1 MKNMIQRGAN
11 IKVLMYHRVLTE
23 MPANPVEWH
32 WVTVDT
38 FSKHLKII
46 DSLGF
51 TPITFRDYYLAL
63 QEKLTLPGKPIIL
76 TFDDGYRDTYHNAL
90 QILLKFNMTAV
101 IFAMGNRQILE
112 AGWDSSGEQDNCLL
126 MNNDELR
133 EARALGFE
141 IGAHSMNHLNLSTL
155 EPETVRKEIGDS
167 KRELEKV
174 LGERVLSFAYPYGG
188 LNDSVQKMT
197 EKSGFLF
204 GCGVYTGPPKFMVN
218 RYDIRRLAV
227 NSKTGITNFILKLLT
242 PYEYAEWLYNK
253 SQKLGYELKNMNS
266 SKGNYDMGKDF
277 EKLIK
282 R

>member
-1 MKNMIQRGAN
+1 MIMIQRGAN
-11 IKVLMYHRVLTE
+11 IKVLMYHRVLAE
-23 MPANPVEWH
+23 KPARPVKWH

-46 DSLGF
+46 DFLGF
-51 TPITFRDYYLAL
+51 TPITFSDYYLAL
-63 QEKLTLPGKPIIL
+63 QEKLTLPGKPIII
-76 TFDDGYRDTYHNAL
+76 TFDDGYRDTYQNAL
-90 QILLKFNMTAV
+90 KILLKFNMTAV

-112 AGWDSSGEQDNCLL
+112 AEWDSSGEQDICLL
-126 MNNDELR
+126 MNNAELK

-155 EPETVRKEIGDS
+155 EPETVQKEIGNS
-167 KRELEKV
+167 KIELERV
-174 LGERVLSFAYPYGG
+174 LGEPVLSFAYPYGG
-188 LNDSVQKMT
+188 LNDSVQRIA

-227 NSKTGITNFILKLLT
+227 TSKTGMTNFILKLLT

-253 SQKLGYELKNMNS
+253 SKKLGYEFKEMNS
-266 SKGNYDMGKDF
+266 SERKYKVGKDF